1 MPYEVKG
8 ELHCHEWTGRTTAN
22 GVPVIRTKTSSRSV
36 RKLKYEREFGPVPDG
51 FALIPL
57 CGNRLC
63 VRPLHAEPVNR
74 TQQAKYAGI
83 TKRHPVLDRAA
94 LRLLMAGQSKRSIAK
109 ILGVSERTVRDILKE
124 GKQTPSNVSD
134 G

>member
-8 ELHCHEWTGRTTAN
+8 DLHCHEWTGRTTAN
-22 GVPVIRTKTSSRSV
+22 GVPVIRTKTSSKSV

-63 VRPLHAEPVNR
+63 VRPLHAEPINR

-94 LRLLMAGQSKRSIAK
+94 MRLLRAGQSKRSIAK
-109 ILGVSERTVRDILKE
+109 ILDVSERTVRDMVKNAAE
-124 GKQTPSNVSD
+124 TPGDVSH

>member
-36 RKLKYEREFGPVPDG
+36 RKLKYEREYGPVPGG

-63 VRPLHAEPVNR
+63 VRPLHAEPINR
-74 TQQAKYAGI
+74 IQQAKYAGL

-94 LRLLMAGQSKRSIAK
+94 IRLLEAGQSKRSIAN
-109 ILGVSERTVRDILKE
+109 ILGVSERTVRDMVKDAAE
-124 GKQTPSNVSD
+124 TPGSAPW